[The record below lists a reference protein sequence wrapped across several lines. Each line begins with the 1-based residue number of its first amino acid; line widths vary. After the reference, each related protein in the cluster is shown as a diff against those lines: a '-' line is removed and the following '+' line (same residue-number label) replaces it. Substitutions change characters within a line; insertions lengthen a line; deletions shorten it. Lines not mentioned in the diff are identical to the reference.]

1 MDDGKPQLL
10 DQLHQQI
17 RVRNYSIR
25 IEAVYAEWAKRY
37 LRFQFYRHPAELG
50 SASARHARASTGLRS
65 VAHHFDIVSVRV
77 KDERAIVIGVVMLA
91 NAWSAIVA
99 ATC

>member
-1 MDDGKPQLL
+1 MADGKPKLL
-10 DQLHQQI
+10 DRLRQQI

-25 IEAVYAEWAKRY
+25 IEAVYAEWAKCR
-37 LRFQFYRHPAELG
+37 LRFQCYRHPAELG
-50 SASARHARASTGLRS
+50 YARLSTGLRS

-77 KDERAIVIGVVMLA
+77 KDERAIVIGVVVQA